1 MRHDHHF
8 FSFFFPFS
16 LRSGISG
23 VDDIIFVYKIHP
35 SNLYLFMGFWNSF
48 FSWVILMQK
57 KTWPLVSAL
66 NMTFSEGYF
75 TYHWQKTKMGTLVVK
90 ALKYL
95 LLVHISLT
103 FIYTNE
109 FASASPVTPPAAKMS
124 RRLVAVQGM
133 VYCKS
138 CKYSGI
144 DTLLEASPLQGCYI
158 TISGLL

>member
-1 MRHDHHF
+1 
-8 FSFFFPFS
+8 
-16 LRSGISG
+16 
-23 VDDIIFVYKIHP
+23 
-35 SNLYLFMGFWNSF
+35 
-48 FSWVILMQK
+48 MQK

-66 NMTFSEGYF
+66 NMTFSEGSYF
-75 TYHWQKTKMGTLVVK
+75 TYHWQKTKMETLVVK

-103 FIYTNE
+103 FIYTYE
-109 FASASPVTPPAAKMS
+109 VASASPVTPPAAKMS